1 MHGAGARRAVCA
13 VQPPGG
19 VLGVRLG
26 HRSVAECRARCG
38 GVERERY
45 DKDISTGTQE
55 NILVNK
61 RYESK

>member
-19 VLGVRLG
+19 VLGVRLV

-38 GVERERY
+38 GVERGGGGGVER
-45 DKDISTGTQE
+45 E
-55 NILVNK
+55 
-61 RYESK
+61 R